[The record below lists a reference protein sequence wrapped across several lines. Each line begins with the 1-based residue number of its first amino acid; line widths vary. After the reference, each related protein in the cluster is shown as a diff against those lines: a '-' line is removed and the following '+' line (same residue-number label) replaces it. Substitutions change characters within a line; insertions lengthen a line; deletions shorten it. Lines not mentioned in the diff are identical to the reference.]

1 MVRLTPSESR
11 RLTGEELATPT
22 VSDAMVTVP
31 WTHGC
36 DLTVAGAR
44 DAFGDTHVHMLLLT
58 DDGLLRGTLLRGDL
72 DSADPGRPALD
83 ASTLTERTVGPE
95 HRLDEALELMRA
107 EGTRRLAVVD
117 EDGRLRG
124 LLCLKRTLDGFCS
137 DADVAARAVEH
148 DGLHQIGR

>member
-1 MVRLTPSESR
+1 VVRLTSEGRS
-11 RLTGEELATPT
+11 TPT

-36 DLTVAGAR
+36 DLSVAGALA
-44 DAFGDTHVHMLLLT
+44 AFGDAHVHMLLLT
-58 DDGLLRGTLLRGDL
+58 DDGMLRGTLVRGDL
-72 DSADPGRPALD
+72 DAADPGRPALD
-83 ASTLTERTVGPE
+83 ASTLTDRTVGPE
-95 HRLDEALELMRA
+95 HPVDDALVLMRA

-117 EDGRLRG
+117 ADGRLQG

-137 DADVAARAVEH
+137 DADVAARAVER